1 MKKIVQIL
9 CFILILLLCNFTK
22 SVNTFPLVVS
32 FSLSLIIFS
41 IFSTLD
47 IKTYLLEYQNKKKY
61 NLRDKLLI
69 SVILAITIISIII
82 SLVIYFISNLMNINN
97 LVIVDL
103 FMCLFV
109 YTNTIFR
116 VVTDYLEV
124 LSYKKLTNII
134 KYIYYIGSIITG
146 IIIILTKIDT
156 VKYIYLNNIGFFFLL
171 IIPISILLI
180 KKKKKYPKINK
191 VITLKEI
198 KKVLISKREV
208 TTTNIIKSSYLY
220 ISIIILYYTLINK
233 YNYNYKDVSVL
244 TSEVY
249 LYGIV
254 IIYYIYLLIKSIYIK
269 DYNNLKEKIINKDK
283 DISLE
288 FNKLFSIVLRV
299 SLPIITTLIIISGP
313 LCLILL
319 GDTTN
324 TLFIL
329 FILLFFYIIY
339 DLVIDILINISTK
352 KTIFITL
359 IIGLILKVIS
369 EIPLIS
375 TVYRM
380 GYNLYFGSVISIILG
395 LILSI
400 VVGVIII
407 KNKLKIT
414 LLDNFDNVLNIIYE
428 NIILCFI
435 LILFTLIIKVNTKS
449 ILTSILTI
457 ISYLSIT
464 IIFHIIKNILTKKR
478 V

>member
-109 YTNTIFR
+109 YINIIFR

-146 IIIILTKIDT
+146 VIIILTKIDT
-156 VKYIYLNNIGFFFLL
+156 VKYIYLNNIGVFFLL

-244 TSEVY
+244 ISEVY

-299 SLPIITTLIIISGP
+299 SLPIITTLMIISGP

-319 GDTTN
+319 GDITN